1 MSRKVFA
8 IANGIMAAM
17 FLLSAVLQYND
28 PDPLRWI
35 ALYAAAALAC
45 VIAGRT
51 SSGWWLAA
59 LVGAVSLAWA
69 VVLSPVLPEMRLDEL
84 ARKMKA
90 ETPRIE
96 LSRELLGLVI
106 VFAWMVVVIVVSR
119 RRSTT
124 D

>member
-1 MSRKVFA
+1 MGRKVFA

-45 VIAGRT
+45 LVAART
-51 SSGWWLAA
+51 PSGWWLAA
-59 LVGAVSLAWA
+59 LVGAVSLVWA

-106 VFAWMVVVIVVSR
+106 VSAWMVVVIVVPR
-119 RRSTT
+119 RRSAT